1 MNKITLFGQA
11 NKNLY
16 KILEDD
22 LQESWNFQNF
32 ENIKK
37 TKMINFLESSGSY
50 QLENDEIFFIKLT
63 SKEIDEINSFK
74 NTTITNNIDKESILK
89 IKFIYLIYEDKIY
102 FQRIL
107 PSNYIDKPFFSFFTE
122 KDLAKLEK
130 NKKIIILNDKTDV
143 VFDGEKVYFKDFN
156 NLEKIFKNFSKY
168 YREAGEKDFENLQN
182 SININLAKE
191 FDLKKINKTSLR
203 KIAQICDNLD
213 IFQTHFSEYEIYA
226 KIYEPKNKNFN
237 DSKFN
242 IDSDEDIKFLHDI
255 IFEKFYTAQVA
266 QNQKRLV
273 NSYKLI

>member
-37 TKMINFLESSGSY
+37 TKMINFLESGGSY

-74 NTTITNNIDKESILK
+74 NTTIANNIDKESILK

-107 PSNYIDKPFFSFFTE
+107 PSNYIDKPFFSLFTE

-143 VFDGEKVYFKDFN
+143 MFDGEKVYFKDFN
-156 NLEKIFKNFSKY
+156 NLEKIFKTFSKY

-191 FDLKKINKTSLR
+191 FDLKNMNKTSLR
-203 KIAQICDNLD
+203 KIAQICDNLN
-213 IFQTHFSEYEIYA
+213 IFQSYFSEYEIYA
-226 KIYEPKNKNFN
+226 RRYEPENKNFK
-237 DSKFN
+237 DDKFN
-242 IDSDEDIKFLHDI
+242 IANNEDIKFLHDI

>member
-37 TKMINFLESSGSY
+37 TKMINFLESGGSY
-50 QLENDEIFFIKLT
+50 QLENDEIFFIELT
-63 SKEIDEINSFK
+63 SKEIDEISNFK
-74 NTTITNNIDKESILK
+74 NTTIANNIDKKSILK

-107 PSNYIDKPFFSFFTE
+107 PSNYIDKPFFSLFTE

-143 VFDGEKVYFKDFN
+143 MFDGEKVYFKDFN
-156 NLEKIFKNFSKY
+156 NLEKIFKTFSKY

-182 SININLAKE
+182 SININFTKE
-191 FDLKKINKTSLR
+191 FDLKKMNKTSLR
-203 KIAQICDNLD
+203 KIAQICDNLN
-213 IFQTHFSEYEIYA
+213 IFQSYFSEYEIYA
-226 KIYEPKNKNFN
+226 RRYEPENKNFK
-237 DSKFN
+237 DGKFN
-242 IDSDEDIKFLHDI
+242 IANNEDIKFLHDI